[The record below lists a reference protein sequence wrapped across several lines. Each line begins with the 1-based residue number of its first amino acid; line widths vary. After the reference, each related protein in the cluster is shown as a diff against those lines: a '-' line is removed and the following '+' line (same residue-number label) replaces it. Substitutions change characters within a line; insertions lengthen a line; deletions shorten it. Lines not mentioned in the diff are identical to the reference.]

1 MWARQITG
9 HCCPFSTLC
18 CNSLVM
24 IYKVFISGLIIIAM
38 HLLII
43 YIGGLIIKWY
53 RICKL
58 KSLTIELFSM
68 CRFVE
73 VYKNVLFTCQQ
84 KTVKCHFLWFLAF
97 FQPTLTFEQRAM
109 LTDDYTDE
117 SGALC
122 SQSWQP
128 CSQLQL
134 TLSTGSDQTSQKCDC
149 FSSRAWPEE
158 IKPEVGLMPAGTINL
173 LFISNPLDHHGLF

>member
-84 KTVKCHFLWFLAF
+84 KTVKCNFLWFLAF
-97 FQPTLTFEQRAM
+97 FNQPWHLSNAPCWQMITQMSRELFAVSH
-109 LTDDYTDE
+109 DNPAASY
-117 SGALC
+117 
-122 SQSWQP
+122 SWP
-128 CSQLQL
+128 CQQV
-134 TLSTGSDQTSQKCDC
+134 
-149 FSSRAWPEE
+149 R
-158 IKPEVGLMPAGTINL
+158 IKPVRSATVSVAGPDL
-173 LFISNPLDHHGLF
+173 RRSNQRWG